1 MKLSEIKKQNPF
13 AVPDGYFDEFL
24 SRLQDKLGEQK
35 DAKKRSLYYSLKPY
49 IYSVASVAAIV
60 LAILVF
66 YKISGNKHSETAL
79 LNSEIALAFE
89 DDIYDLDEM
98 YIIENYT
105 ERQEAEEMV
114 YDYGS
119 DPTYKDEIIRYLLDE
134 DIEIESIAD
143 EL

>member
-66 YKISGNKHSETAL
+66 YKISGNKQSETAL